1 MYDHHKS
8 KIFLHSHFGVYKIM
22 DLVELA
28 MLLETMDVTEAT
40 EEQFKEAAD
49 VVSKSTFLPDEQV

>member
-1 MYDHHKS
+1 
-8 KIFLHSHFGVYKIM
+8 M